1 LCEIAAMGDRYVPPS
16 AFLQDVLDDIVPLG
30 GSIFGD
36 ANLRRMIAL
45 TRDPDRANRDW
56 ATMLLAQ
63 MELDTVAV
71 REALFKAATDE
82 DLYVRGE
89 AILGLAIRDPA
100 LALPLIRSALQEE
113 FVCVQIFEAVVQAPD
128 PSLVEA
134 LRPFAD
140 DGGESIDQLA
150 RDAFAACVQAAS
162 AQ

>member
-1 LCEIAAMGDRYVPPS
+1 MGDRYVPPS
-16 AFLQDVLDDIVPLG
+16 AFLQDVLADNVPLG

-36 ANLRRMIAL
+36 ANLRRLIAL

-63 MELDTVAV
+63 LELDTVAV
-71 REALFKAATDE
+71 REALLRAATDD

-89 AILGLAIRDPA
+89 AIVGLAVRDSA

-113 FVCVQIFEAVVQAPD
+113 YVCLQIFEAVVRAPD

-140 DGGESIDQLA
+140 DGRESIDQLA
-150 RDAFAACVQAAS
+150 RDAFAACVRSAS